1 MEVKAPFGF
10 VTSCYSK
17 DVFMVQATLASIKY
31 YCPDVPIC
39 LIVDGNVDVAEL
51 EREYGL
57 IVLRV
62 ADLPSAEMR
71 QLIEGS
77 TRSKLA
83 AMWEGPF
90 EFYVW
95 MDSDAILWGDIT
107 PQLRTD
113 VDFQIFWNEISIP
126 ADAEQ
131 EPPWLSHYYF
141 DIEKL
146 KEFDPD
152 FEWRGHPYFCDGVFA
167 CKRGAISFSRWAEVF
182 QWRKHE
188 NDPWT
193 KGFNCMPMMNYLV
206 HSLGSRG
213 EINVVWT
220 DLQWVRSRDN
230 AGLVRD
236 CADSDWH
243 FPKEVDRAW
252 LLHFC
257 GRKPYT
263 WDRNCYSRPF
273 TIARLEHYQ
282 RSRGKLAAWLT
293 ILAEDGRALS
303 KKIQAKL
310 KRIASKG

>member
-51 EREYGL
+51 EREYDL

-113 VDFQIFWNEISIP
+113 VDFQIFWDEISIP

-141 DIEKL
+141 DLEKL
-146 KEFDPD
+146 KKFDPD

-220 DLQWVRSRDN
+220 DLQWVKVVSTQ
-230 AGLVRD
+230 
-236 CADSDWH
+236 DW
-243 FPKEVDRAW
+243 FVTVQIPTGAFR
-252 LLHFC
+252 
-257 GRKPYT
+257 RKLIEHGYYIFVGASPT
-263 WDRNCYSRPF
+263 HGIVIV
-273 TIARLEHYQ
+273 TAARLPSPDLSIISVVEEN
-282 RSRGKLAAWLT
+282 SRLG
-293 ILAEDGRALS
+293 
-303 KKIQAKL
+303 
-310 KRIASKG
+310 